1 MMAAGSDKSR
11 HWFKRFWRNT
21 RGDTAIIFA
30 LSLIP
35 MLLAAGMAYD
45 YSRAIAFKARLQSAL
60 DAGALAAAAS
70 NKLSDNERTKL
81 AMAAFDENVGAA
93 GADLKAK
100 PQISINDDK
109 VSMSADV
116 GYPTS
121 FLRIVGINAVSVGSN
136 VDVSIPGQ
144 KKAEIALALDYSGS
158 MTEVSGGKV
167 KYVAMREAAIKLID
181 DLSDNGKSDRVKF
194 GLVPFS
200 HQVYTSLPGEDVVG
214 GIPGKTWTGCTQDR
228 KYPFNTTDE
237 SPVPG
242 KGASKW
248 GQPMA
253 RAHASSGCSGY
264 APRHLV
270 VKPVSNDFSD
280 LKAQLEKM
288 RPYAYTHIALGFSFG
303 WELLS
308 PDSPFG
314 GTAAYSDPDTM
325 KVLVLLTDGRQT
337 EPAFGPGN
345 IRNVAQGEDNLETEC
360 SNAKAR
366 GITVITLAFDLRNAA
381 TRNRLRN
388 CSSDPDRYFFIAED
402 DAQLAS
408 AFERIK
414 AALKTVIYI
423 SK

>member
-1 MMAAGSDKSR
+1 MTAILSDKAR
-11 HWFKRFWRNT
+11 QCWKRFWLTT

-35 MLLAAGMAYD
+35 MLLASGMAFD
-45 YSRAIAFKARLQSAL
+45 YSRAIAFKTRLQSAL

-70 NKLSDNERTKL
+70 TRLSDAERTKL
-81 AMAAFDENVGAA
+81 ATASFNENIGAFAAE
-93 GADLKAK
+93 LKVR
-100 PQISINDDK
+100 PTVTITGDK

-116 GYPTS
+116 NYPTS
-121 FLRIVGINAVSVGSN
+121 FLRIVGVDAISVGNS
-136 VDVSIPGQ
+136 VDVVLPGS
-144 KKAEIALALDYSGS
+144 KKAEVALALDYSRS

-181 DLSDNGKSDRVKF
+181 DLSDNGTSKRVKF

-200 HQVYTSLPGEDVVG
+200 HQVYASLPGEDVVG
-214 GIPGKTWTGCTQDR
+214 GTAGKTWTGCTEDR
-228 KYPFNTTDE
+228 QYPFNLTGE
-237 SPVPG
+237 APVAG
-242 KGASKW
+242 NNASKW
-248 GQPMA
+248 GQSMA
-253 RAHASSGCSGY
+253 KAHASKGCWGY
-264 APRHLV
+264 APRNLV
-270 VKPVSNDFSD
+270 VRPVSDDFSA
-280 LKAQLEKM
+280 LKGQLQSM
-288 RPYAYTHIALGFSFG
+288 RPYAFTHIALGFAMG
-303 WELLS
+303 WQLLS
-308 PDSPFG
+308 PDGAFG
-314 GTAAYSDPDTM
+314 NTVAYDDPDTM

-337 EPAFGPGN
+337 EPAFGPGKG
-345 IRNVAQGEDNLETEC
+345 RSTSQGEANLETEC
-360 SNAKAR
+360 SNAKAK

-414 AALKTVIYI
+414 ATLKTAIYI